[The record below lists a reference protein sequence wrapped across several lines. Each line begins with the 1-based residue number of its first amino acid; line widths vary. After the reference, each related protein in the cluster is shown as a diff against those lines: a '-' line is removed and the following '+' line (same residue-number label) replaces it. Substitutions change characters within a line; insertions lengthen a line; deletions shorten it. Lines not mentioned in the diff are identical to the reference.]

1 MKVYARCV
9 WHEGND
15 QLEEE
20 ETLLGTW
27 VDEKNH
33 TIRWPTRVNVLRAL
47 REMRDP
53 EPHWKTFTLIKV
65 KLWSNSIRE
74 CDEYNFTT
82 SGETEDDENTAESAK
97 IPTKEFHTKQ
107 NSSIISK
114 VALSESPASP
124 DTFKSILKRPKI
136 NSISNSTHTHRTVEK
151 KEISSQNKHRT
162 EDPIDYTPP
171 PKKAHTEKVKTPLSG
186 KSASRIPTDNE
197 RNVTHS
203 PAGSSSWLLS
213 KPNKSKFPLQ
223 EANYQYRTISLLVE
237 ILETLKKMST
247 GMDVEGDED
256 VQVCG
261 SFEELDEFES
271 ILSQNTHR
279 KKILK
284 NLSKIGGQ
292 QFEENT
298 RNVMRKL
305 MSNGLMSQMNK
316 DGQRGK
322 RRFLDFERVLE
333 LIKDAVLIN
342 FPPSSDG
349 TPKVTGAQVEK
360 YMGMVLKRAPD
371 RKGGAGR
378 PEKVDFE
385 KENVSDQNASDQNA
399 DSEVKKV
406 VFDESEE

>member
-1 MKVYARCV
+1 GKKPGMKVYARCV

-65 KLWSNSIRE
+65 KLWS
-74 CDEYNFTT
+74 
-82 SGETEDDENTAESAK
+82 
-97 IPTKEFHTKQ
+97 
-107 NSSIISK
+107 
-114 VALSESPASP
+114 
-124 DTFKSILKRPKI
+124 
-136 NSISNSTHTHRTVEK
+136 
-151 KEISSQNKHRT
+151 
-162 EDPIDYTPP
+162 
-171 PKKAHTEKVKTPLSG
+171 KVKTPLSG

-298 RNVMRKL
+298 RNVMRK
-305 MSNGLMSQMNK
+305 
-316 DGQRGK
+316 
-322 RRFLDFERVLE
+322 
-333 LIKDAVLIN
+333 
-342 FPPSSDG
+342 
-349 TPKVTGAQVEK
+349 
-360 YMGMVLKRAPD
+360 
-371 RKGGAGR
+371 
-378 PEKVDFE
+378 
-385 KENVSDQNASDQNA
+385 
-399 DSEVKKV
+399 
-406 VFDESEE
+406 